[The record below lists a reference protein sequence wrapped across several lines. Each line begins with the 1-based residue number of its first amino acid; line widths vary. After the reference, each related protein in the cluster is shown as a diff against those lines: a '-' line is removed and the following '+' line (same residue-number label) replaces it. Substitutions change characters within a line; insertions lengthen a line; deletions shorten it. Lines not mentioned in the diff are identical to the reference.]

1 MEGNTQSSETAAGLA
16 EAMLS
21 LTAPPATTL
30 LNPPDWV
37 KPNLLSEPL
46 PRSSAFS
53 SHQVILRKGA
63 LS

>member
-1 MEGNTQSSETAAGLA
+1 MQSSETAAGLA
-16 EAMLS
+16 EATLS
-21 LTAPPATTL
+21 LTAPPTTT

-37 KPNLLSEPL
+37 KPNLLAEPL